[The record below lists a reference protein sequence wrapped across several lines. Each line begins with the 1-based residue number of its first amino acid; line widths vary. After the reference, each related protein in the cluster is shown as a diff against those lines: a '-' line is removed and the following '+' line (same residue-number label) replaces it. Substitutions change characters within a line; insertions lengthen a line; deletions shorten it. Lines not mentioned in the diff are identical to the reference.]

1 MGDTANVTGTVRITV
16 AGAAEAELIADLSRR
31 TFYDAFAPHNTAE
44 NMDQFLQTEF
54 TREKL
59 MEQVGAPRNT
69 FLLAWLDGQP
79 PGKGGPPEPVG
90 YARLYE
96 GTELPRGIAGAA
108 SIEIARLYAEQRVIG
123 KGVGSALMKACIDV
137 ARGKGKEW
145 IWLGVWEHNHRAIA
159 FYEKMGFEIFDRHIF
174 LLGQD
179 VQYDWWMRR
188 RL

>member
-1 MGDTANVTGTVRITV
+1 MGDTANLTGTVRITE
-16 AGAAEAELIADLSRR
+16 AGKAEAELIADLSRR
-31 TFYDAFAPHNTAE
+31 TFYDTFAPHNSPE
-44 NMDQFLQTEF
+44 NMEQFLQTEF

-69 FLLAWLDGQP
+69 FLLAWLGDR
-79 PGKGGPPEPVG
+79 PVG
-90 YARLYE
+90 YTRLYE
-96 GTELPRGIAGAA
+96 GADLPRGMAGTA
-108 SIEIARLYAEQRVIG
+108 SIEIARLYAEQDVIG
-123 KGVGSALMKACIDV
+123 KGVGKALMEACIDV
-137 ARGKGKEW
+137 ARGKDKEW
-145 IWLGVWEHNHRAIA
+145 IWLGVWEHNLRAIA

>member
-1 MGDTANVTGTVRITV
+1 MGDTTKVTGIVRITV
-16 AGAAEAELIADLSRR
+16 AGKAEAELVADLSRR
-31 TFYDAFAPHNTAE
+31 TFYDTFAPHNTPE
-44 NMDQFLQTEF
+44 NMEQFLQTEF

-69 FLLAWLDGQP
+69 FLLAWLDDQ
-79 PGKGGPPEPVG
+79 PVG

-96 GTELPRGIAGAA
+96 ASELPRGIAGSEA
-108 SIEIARLYAEQRVIG
+108 IEIARLYAERHVIG
-123 KGVGSALMKACIDV
+123 KGVGKTLMQACIEV
-137 ARGKGKEW
+137 ARGKNKQL
-145 IWLGVWEHNHRAIA
+145 IWLGVWEHNLRAIA
-159 FYEKMGFEIFDRHIF
+159 FYKMMGFEIFDRHIF

>member
-1 MGDTANVTGTVRITV
+1 MSAIVKISI

-31 TFYDAFAPHNTAE
+31 TFCDTFAPHNTPE
-44 NMDQFLQTEF
+44 NMEQFLQTEF
-54 TREKL
+54 AREKL

-69 FLLAWLDGQP
+69 FLLARLDDQ
-79 PGKGGPPEPVG
+79 PVG

-96 GTELPRGIAGAA
+96 GSELPHGIAGTA
-108 SIEIARLYAEQRVIG
+108 SIEIARLYADQHVIG
-123 KGVGSALMKACIDV
+123 KGVGKGLMEACIDV
-137 ARGKGKEW
+137 ARGKDKEW
-145 IWLGVWEHNHRAIA
+145 IWLGVWENNHRAIA
-159 FYEKMGFEIFDRHIF
+159 FYKIMGFEIFDRHIF